1 MKASKGE
8 DWIGFVMTV
17 FGACDALGSVLL
29 GKLGD
34 KFTKRIFVIIGVIC
48 HVSVITFLLVLLY
61 VKGDTDAF
69 SFLADNIYL
78 LFICAG
84 ILGIADSCWNTF
96 PPIMMSVFFIDNTE
110 AAFSNLK
117 FWQSV
122 GSICAFVS
130 GPRIDFQYNGL
141 ILIGVLA
148 IAVLCLCVLDFFV
161 ASIDSMENERSQHNK
176 HDSGLSISPERD
188 SLRQYAVNT

>member
-8 DWIGFVMTV
+8 EWIGFVMTV

-34 KFTKRIFVIIGVIC
+34 KFTKKIFVIVGVIC
-48 HVSVITFLLVLLY
+48 HVTVVSFLVILLF

-122 GSICAFVS
+122 GSASVFVW
-130 GPRIDFQYNGL
+130 GPRIAFQYNGI
-141 ILIGVLA
+141 ILLAVLGV
-148 IAVLCLCVLDFFV
+148 AVLCLCVLEIFV
-161 ASIDSMENERSQHNK
+161 ASIDSIENEA
-176 HDSGLSISPERD
+176 DSPDESVRKK
-188 SLRQYAVNT
+188 YAVNA